1 LLRLFHQP
9 KTMEQLT
16 QHHPIPAVLQ
26 WKVGQKLLTVINDSF
41 FQLAE
46 AYLTNL
52 PAGGAGQQLRQAF
65 RPSPPVLT
73 TNVFLL
79 QSAEHPPLLIDAGMG
94 TKMAPA
100 INGQLHHA
108 LAFLGL
114 TPEDIGLV
122 LLTHLHGDHYYGL
135 LDSQGKKSFPNA
147 KVWVADTETAYW
159 LENEQ
164 LNEQDQQ
171 NAVDVRLAL
180 QPYERLH
187 VAGRE
192 IVPGITT
199 VPLPGHTP
207 GQTGFLVQSE
217 GEELLFCADILS
229 LPAIQAAT
237 PTVGFATDTDHE
249 LAVQTRVSTL
259 QRAADQRLLLAG
271 PHFEYPCLHYVESDN
286 AGGFRLI
293 PEQWLAPVSL

>member
-1 LLRLFHQP
+1 LFLQL
-9 KTMEQLT
+9 KTMEQQT

-26 WKVGQKLLTVINDSF
+26 WKIGQKLITVINDSF

-52 PAGGAGQQLRQAF
+52 PAGGVSHRLQQAF
-65 RPSPPVLT
+65 RPTPPVLT
-73 TNVFLL
+73 TNVFLI
-79 QSAEHPPLLIDAGMG
+79 QSAEHPPLLIDVGMG

-100 INGQLHHA
+100 VTSHLPAA
-108 LAFLGL
+108 LALLGL
-114 TPEDIGLV
+114 SLEDIGLV

-135 LDSQGKKSFPNA
+135 LDSQGQKSFPNA

-159 LENEQ
+159 FENEQ
-164 LNEQDQQ
+164 LSAPDQQ
-171 NAVDVRLAL
+171 NAADARLAL
-180 QPYERLH
+180 QPYERLS
-187 VAGRE
+187 AEGGE

-199 VPLPGHTP
+199 VALPGHTP

-229 LPAIQAAT
+229 LPVIQAAT
-237 PTVGFATDTDHE
+237 PTVGFATDADHE
-249 LAVQTRVSTL
+249 LAVQTRISTL

-271 PHFEYPCLHYVESDN
+271 PHFEFPCLHYVEQDKS
-286 AGGFRLI
+286 GGFRLV
-293 PEQWLAPVSL
+293 PKQWIAPDAL

>member
-1 LLRLFHQP
+1 
-9 KTMEQLT
+9 MEQKN
-16 QHHPIPAVLQ
+16 QHYPIPAVLQ
-26 WKVGQKLLTVINDSF
+26 WKIGQKLITVINDSF

-52 PAGGAGQQLRQAF
+52 PEGGIGQQLQQAF
-65 RPSPPVLT
+65 RPAPPVLT
-73 TNVFLL
+73 TNVFLI

-94 TKMAPA
+94 TKMAPVVTGHLQA
-100 INGQLHHA
+100 A

-114 TPEDIGLV
+114 SPEDIGLV

-135 LDSQGKKSFPNA
+135 LDSQGQKSFPNA
-147 KVWVADTETAYW
+147 KVWVADTEMAYW
-159 LENEQ
+159 FENDQ

-171 NAVDVRLAL
+171 NAADARLAI
-180 QPYERLH
+180 QPYERLSESGSE
-187 VAGRE
+187 V
-192 IVPGITT
+192 VPGITT
-199 VPLPGHTP
+199 VALPGHTP

-229 LPAIQAAT
+229 LPAIQAAV
-237 PTVGFATDTDHE
+237 PTVGFATDADHE
-249 LAVQTRVSTL
+249 SAVQTRISTL
-259 QRAADQRLLLAG
+259 QRTADQRLLLAG

-293 PEQWLAPVSL
+293 PKQWLAPVGL